1 MMERK
6 NIGLEMAGIK
16 IRHYCAYQERC
27 HSEVKEK
34 LFYFGLDENESGE
47 LISQLISEDLLNEE
61 RFARA
66 YAGGKF
72 RMKGWGR
79 NKIRA
84 ALKQKR
90 VSDYCIRKGLSE
102 IDDEEYRKLFE
113 KLYEAKL
120 KTLRSEKNKWK
131 KMAAVRSYLLQRGF
145 ENDMISEV
153 LSG

>member
-16 IRHYCAYQERC
+16 IRQYCAYQERC

-34 LFYFGLDENESGE
+34 LFYFGLNEEESGE
-47 LISQLISEDLLNEE
+47 VISQLISEDLLNEE

-79 NKIRA
+79 LKIKA

-90 VSDYCIRKGLSE
+90 VSDYCIKKGLEE
-102 IDDEEYRKLFE
+102 IDEEEYSRLFE
-113 KLYEAKL
+113 KLFNEKSSS
-120 KTLRSEKNKWK
+120 LRSEKNKWK
-131 KMAAVRSYLLQRGF
+131 KMAAIRSFLLQRGF
-145 ENDMISEV
+145 EHALISEA
-153 LSG
+153 LSE